1 MSILSN
7 LFGGR
12 NPADAAMPYLNQI
25 PGVGHDAYDPY
36 ITAGRQAGQNTQGQ
50 YEGLM
55 NDPTGFIN
63 KLMESYK
70 PSEGYQF
77 QKGELTKELGNT
89 SAAGGFAGTEYDQM
103 QQGKGIQGLL
113 SQDMQQFLSNAL
125 GVYGTGLQGE
135 QGIADKGFQASG
147 SLADILGGSL
157 NQQGGLAF
165 QGQSQQNANKTA
177 MISSLIKALG
187 MAGGMA
193 ATGGVGGLG
202 ALAAGGFGSSM
213 FGGG

>member
-1 MSILSN
+1 MSILSK
-7 LFGGR
+7 LFGGS
-12 NPADAAMPYLNQI
+12 NAGDAAMPYLNQI

-36 ITAGRQAGQNTQGQ
+36 ITEGRTAGQNVQGQ

-63 KLMESYK
+63 KLMQAYQ

-77 QKGELTKELGNT
+77 QKGELSKAMGNT
-89 SAAGGFAGTEYDQM
+89 AASGGFAGTSFDQG
-103 QQGKGIQGLL
+103 QQAKGIQGLL

-135 QGIADKGFQASG
+135 QGISDRGYDATGK
-147 SLADILGGSL
+147 LTDILGGNL

-165 QGQSQQNANKTA
+165 QGQQQKNANRSA
-177 MISSLIKALG
+177 AINALIKSLG
-187 MAGGMA
+187 VAAGGA
-193 ATGGVGGLG
+193 ATGGLGGLFAGGLG
-202 ALAAGGFGSSM
+202 SGM

>member
-1 MSILSN
+1 MSILSK
-7 LFGGR
+7 LFGGK

-36 ITAGRQAGQNTQGQ
+36 IGAGQTAGQNTQNQ

-63 KLMESYK
+63 KLMQGYNT
-70 PSEGYQF
+70 SEGYQF
-77 QKGELTKELGNT
+77 SKDQLTKEMGNT
-89 SAAGGFAGTEYDQM
+89 AASGGFAGTSYDQQ
-103 QQGKGIQGLL
+103 QQGAGIQGLL
-113 SQDMQQFLSNAL
+113 SKDMQQFLSNAL

-135 QGIADKGFQASG
+135 QGIADKGYDASG
-147 SLADILGGSL
+147 KLADILGGSL

-165 QGQSQQNANKTA
+165 QGQSQQNANKTS
-177 MISSLIKALG
+177 MINSLVKALG
-187 MAGGMA
+187 MAAGGA
-193 ATGGVGGLG
+193 ATGGMGGIFAGGLG
-202 ALAAGGFGSSM
+202 SGM